1 MLDLARSSLAGRTS
15 QSDRAIAPALSGS
28 YELELLPLDPRSLE
42 GAEPVQ
48 DPFRRRRTWEG
59 QPRRA
64 LVGLPSAPLSPHIL
78 RGREVR
84 AQAPNKSEGIA

>member
-48 DPFRRRRTWEG
+48 DP
-59 QPRRA
+59 
-64 LVGLPSAPLSPHIL
+64 
-78 RGREVR
+78 
-84 AQAPNKSEGIA
+84 